1 MTALSA
7 PPNGPTAT
15 ASNPPTDPGLR
26 RRAVVR
32 RTRRLAGRRVAETGQ
47 GTQRG
52 TFARLRFSTA
62 PLEPDLETDPRR
74 GTIRQF
80 LVKVGQTKVYPTES
94 PRPGKPRRRRRLCNR
109 RSVRASARTR
119 SLDGLRSRRL

>member
-1 MTALSA
+1 CRLGRPRQTGL
-7 PPNGPTAT
+7 PLRRRTHLL
-15 ASNPPTDPGLR
+15 DPGLR

-62 PLEPDLETDPRR
+62 PLEPDLEADPRR

-80 LVKVGQTKVYPTES
+80 LVSGQAEIL
-94 PRPGKPRRRRRLCNR
+94 RRFHC
-109 RSVRASARTR
+109 SFVI
-119 SLDGLRSRRL
+119 LDLSFVIASRRAVSAMTNDKSKMTNEQ